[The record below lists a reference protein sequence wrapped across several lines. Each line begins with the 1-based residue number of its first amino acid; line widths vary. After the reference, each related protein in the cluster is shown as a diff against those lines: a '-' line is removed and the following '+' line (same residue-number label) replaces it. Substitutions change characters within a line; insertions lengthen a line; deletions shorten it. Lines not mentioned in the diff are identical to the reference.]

1 MTDDSEVMDDVN
13 LPGSGATNEQQ
24 PDTFT
29 SDPVIDIDPAPAAN
43 GHSTSN
49 KEGYANGEANGNG
62 NGSPARAPPRSLD
75 SMEMLSLPKKQ
86 SGLFGACSN
95 LVNSIVGA
103 GIVGIP
109 YAFRQAGFIAGLV
122 LLGLVAFLTDRSL
135 RVIVNL
141 ATYHPKLKNRNVLT
155 FEALASYPF
164 GKVGKAFILVNMV
177 SSRGSLALGYY
188 WADCQCLT
196 GSSPILILP
205 IVAVHHGLRRNGRI
219 SHHHQ
224 GYGPDHPWRERW
236 CL

>member
-1 MTDDSEVMDDVN
+1 MAESEAKAEHTQVAFDDKTIMADDSEAMDDVN
-13 LPGSGATNEQQ
+13 LPGNEEQ

-29 SDPVIDIDPAPAAN
+29 SDPVIDIDPAPAAS
-43 GHSTSN
+43 GAHSTSN
-49 KEGYANGEANGNG
+49 GEGYANGEANGND
-62 NGSPARAPPRSLD
+62 SPARPPPRSLD
-75 SMEMLSLPKKQ
+75 SMEMMSLPKKQ
-86 SGLFGACSN
+86 SGLFGASSN

-135 RVIVNL
+135 RVIINL

-177 SSRGSLALGYY
+177 SSRGSFF
-188 WADCQCLT
+188 
-196 GSSPILILP
+196 
-205 IVAVHHGLRRNGRI
+205 
-219 SHHHQ
+219 
-224 GYGPDHPWRERW
+224 
-236 CL
+236 

>member
-1 MTDDSEVMDDVN
+1 MADDSEVMDDVN
-13 LPGSGATNEQQ
+13 LPGSGATTEQ

-29 SDPVIDIDPAPAAN
+29 SDPVIDIDPAPAATN
-43 GHSTSN
+43 GHPTSN
-49 KEGYANGEANGNG
+49 GEGYANGEENGNAD
-62 NGSPARAPPRSLD
+62 GSAARSPPRSLD
-75 SMEMLSLPKKQ
+75 SMEMMSLPKKQ
-86 SGLFGACSN
+86 SGLFGASSN

-135 RVIVNL
+135 RVIINL

-177 SSRGSLALGYY
+177 SRGDWPALRYHWLARSIKV
-188 WADCQCLT
+188 DC
-196 GSSPILILP
+196 GS
-205 IVAVHHGLRRNGRI
+205 VFV
-219 SHHHQ
+219 
-224 GYGPDHPWRERW
+224 WRV
-236 CL
+236 

>member
-1 MTDDSEVMDDVN
+1 MAFDDKTIMADDSEAMDDVN
-13 LPGSGATNEQQ
+13 LPGNEQQ

-43 GHSTSN
+43 GHTTSN
-49 KEGYANGEANGNG
+49 GEGYANGEANGNG
-62 NGSPARAPPRSLD
+62 NGSPARSPPRSLD

-86 SGLFGACSN
+86 SGLFGASSN

-135 RVIVNL
+135 RVIINL

-164 GKVGKAFILVNMV
+164 GKIGKAFILVNMV
-177 SSRGSLALGYY
+177 SSRNSSFYYVVALG
-188 WADCQCLT
+188 C
-196 GSSPILILP
+196 
-205 IVAVHHGLRRNGRI
+205 
-219 SHHHQ
+219 
-224 GYGPDHPWRERW
+224 
-236 CL
+236 